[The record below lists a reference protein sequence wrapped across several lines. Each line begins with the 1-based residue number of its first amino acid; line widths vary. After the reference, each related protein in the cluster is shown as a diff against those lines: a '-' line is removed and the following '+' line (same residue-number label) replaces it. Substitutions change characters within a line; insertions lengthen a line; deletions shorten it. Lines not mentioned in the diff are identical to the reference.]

1 MVDGTFKRRRPCDDG
16 TFLGV
21 SQMDIDELIDNFS
34 FCDSWEDRYGY
45 IIDLGSSLEGLDDKY
60 KTADWKVPGCQS
72 QVWLVPEYKD
82 GRIHFRGDSDAIIVR
97 GLIAVVLTVYND
109 KSPSEIKSIAIEDI
123 FAKLGLQENLSPSR
137 RNGLTSMVN
146 KIKFYA
152 EQGM

>member
-1 MVDGTFKRRRPCDDG
+1 
-16 TFLGV
+16 
-21 SQMDIDELIDNFS
+21 MDIEELIDNFS

-45 IIDLGSSLEGLDDKY
+45 IIDLGSSLEGLDDKF

-97 GLIAVVLTVYND
+97 GLVAIVLAVYND
-109 KSPSEIKSIAIEDI
+109 KSPSEIKNIAIEDI

-137 RNGLTSMVN
+137 RNGLISMVN

-152 EQGM
+152 EQGD